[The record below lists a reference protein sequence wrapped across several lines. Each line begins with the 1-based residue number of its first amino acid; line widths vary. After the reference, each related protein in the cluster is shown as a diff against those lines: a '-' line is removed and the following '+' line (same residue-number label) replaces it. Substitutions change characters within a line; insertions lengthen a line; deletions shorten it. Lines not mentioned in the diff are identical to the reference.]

1 MKDYIFNPLAIS
13 GPFLNASKKMRST
26 RFGKTKAGTHI
37 AKVLPTAFA
46 SLIVFLVVGIWHGA
60 SYKYV
65 AFGLWNGLIIMLSI
79 LMQPLFDGV
88 VDKLRINRKNPLFI
102 FFQMFRTFIVVL
114 VGYVFDVAPTFNH
127 GMMTI
132 SRFFT
137 DQDFSRGM
145 TEILGNSVKKGLGL
159 TWKDYVLLAVCI
171 VVILIISIIQ

>member
-1 MKDYIFNPLAIS
+1 
-13 GPFLNASKKMRST
+13 
-26 RFGKTKAGTHI
+26 
-37 AKVLPTAFA
+37 
-46 SLIVFLVVGIWHGA
+46 
-60 SYKYV
+60 
-65 AFGLWNGLIIMLSI
+65 
-79 LMQPLFDGV
+79 
-88 VDKLRINRKNPLFI
+88 
-102 FFQMFRTFIVVL
+102 MFRTFIVVL

-171 VVILIISIIQ
+171 VVILIISIIQERHSDTNIREMLDKKPFILRFILFFICIMAVIIFGIYGSGYAAADFVYMQF